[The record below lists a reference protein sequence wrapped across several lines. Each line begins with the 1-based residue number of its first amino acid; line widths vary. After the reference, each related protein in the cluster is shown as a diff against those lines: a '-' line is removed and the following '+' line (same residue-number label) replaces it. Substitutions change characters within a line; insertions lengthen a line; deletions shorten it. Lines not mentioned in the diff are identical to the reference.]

1 MKFRKQREAIT
12 KGKIFFHCGDAPRDA
27 SHHNGIPCLQTWED
41 VNRFYTG
48 ASVWDSLLIMR
59 YTARYMRMIKTT
71 NTMVEPADPIMAQ
84 ES

>member
-41 VNRFYTG
+41 VNFAPAALHPIPDSDIVDMRENTG
-48 ASVWDSLLIMR
+48 ASGVL
-59 YTARYMRMIKTT
+59 
-71 NTMVEPADPIMAQ
+71 E
-84 ES
+84 